1 MSLDSLASRFA
12 EKLKMHPEFKAVV
25 KFDLGSDGILH
36 VDATKR
42 PAVITQGDGEA
53 ALALTLTKELLE
65 GMMAGTKDPNVA
77 YLTGKLKIRG
87 PMGLAMKLNAL
98 LED

>member
-1 MSLDSLASRFA
+1 MSLDALISKFS
-12 EKLKMHPEFKAVV
+12 EKMKTHPEFKATV
-25 KFDLGSDGILH
+25 KFDMGKDGILH

-42 PAVITQGDGEA
+42 PGIIKAEDGDAVLT
-53 ALALTLTKELLE
+53 LTLTKELLE
-65 GMMAGTKDPNVA
+65 GFLSGSKDPNIA
-77 YLTGKLKIRG
+77 YLTGKLKIKG

>member
-1 MSLDSLASRFA
+1 MTLDNLAVRFT
-12 EKLKMHPEFKAVV
+12 EKLKTHPEFRASV
-25 KFDLGSDGILH
+25 KFDMGGDGILH

-42 PAVITQGDGEA
+42 PAVITPGDGEA
-53 ALALTLTKELLE
+53 QLTLVLAKDLLE
-65 GMMAGTKDPNVA
+65 SFMNGTKDPNVA

>member
-1 MSLDSLASRFA
+1 MSLDNLATRFQD
-12 EKLKMHPEFKAVV
+12 KLKNHPEFRATV
-25 KFDLGSDGILH
+25 KFDMGTDGILH

-42 PAVITQGDGEA
+42 PSVVTQADGEA
-53 ALALTLTKELLE
+53 ALTLILTKDLLE
-65 GMMAGTKDPNVA
+65 GFISGAKDPNVA

>member
-1 MSLDSLASRFA
+1 MSLEPIIAKFN
-12 EKLKMHPEFKAVV
+12 EKMKSHPEFRASV
-25 KFDLGSDGILH
+25 KFDLGADGILH

-42 PAVITQGDGEA
+42 PGVVKTEDGEA
-53 ALALTLTKELLE
+53 ALTLTLSKDLLL
-65 GMMAGTKDPNVA
+65 GFLSGTKDPNVA

-87 PMGLAMKLNAL
+87 PMGLAMKLNAF